1 MPAKQYFAY
10 ARHALVAA
18 LHELGARPGDSIAVP
33 ELICRDVLASF
44 HHVGVRPSFFEVG
57 RDLQPSRPTAGDE
70 AQFVLMVNYFGFAQS
85 IEKIR
90 AMWPTAQVIED
101 NAHGFLSRDE
111 FGRELGTRTEAGL
124 TSCRKT
130 LRIPDGAWLYTA
142 KDENDSVVEE
152 SEHRTTSANF
162 RMRLIAS
169 ELERQ
174 TGIPIN
180 TALRMM
186 LRAGRRL
193 ATGSSLPKSD
203 ALTETHLPNNVRI
216 SQSSLKTIKA
226 VDALQEVN
234 RRRELFFKS
243 LSFAHKHGVDP
254 VFVDLPEGLS
264 PYGFP
269 FYSPLPKTPMTRFA
283 LRHHCEVISWPDLP
297 SAVVV
302 SNDHHYRQLRVVN
315 FL

>member
-1 MPAKQYFAY
+1 MPAKRYFAY

-18 LHELGARPGDSIAVP
+18 LNELGARPGDSIAVP

-44 HHVGVRPSFFEVG
+44 HHVGVSPSFYEVN
-57 RDLQPSRPTAGDE
+57 RDLQPVGPPTSDE
-70 AQFVLMVNYFGFAQS
+70 ARFVLMVNYFGFAQN
-85 IEKIR
+85 IEKIQ
-90 AMWPTAQVIED
+90 AMWPTAQIIED

-111 FGRELGTRTEAGL
+111 VGRELGTRTEAGF

-142 KDENDSVVEE
+142 RGEEHVVVEE
-152 SEHRTTSANF
+152 SENRYISTTY
-162 RMRLIAS
+162 RMRMVAS
-169 ELERQ
+169 EVERK
-174 TGIPIN
+174 THLPIN
-180 TALRMM
+180 TALRMI

-203 ALTETHLPNNVRI
+203 DLTETCLPSKVHI
-216 SQSSLKTIKA
+216 SHSALQAIKS
-226 VDALQEVN
+226 VDATQEVN
-234 RRRELFFKS
+234 RRRELFFES
-243 LSFAHKHGVDP
+243 LNFAREYGVEP
-254 VFVDLPEGLS
+254 IYEKLPEGLS

-302 SNDHHYRQLRVVN
+302 PDEHHYRQLRVVN

>member
-1 MPAKQYFAY
+1 MPVRRYFAY

-18 LHELGARPGDSIAVP
+18 LNELGARPGDSIAVP

-44 HHVGVRPSFFEVG
+44 HHVGVSPSFYKVN
-57 RDLQPSRPTAGDE
+57 RDLQPVGPPPSDE
-70 AQFVLMVNYFGFAQS
+70 VRFVLMVNYFGFAQN
-85 IEKIR
+85 IEKIQ
-90 AMWPTAQVIED
+90 AMWPTAQIIED
-101 NAHGFLSRDE
+101 NAHGFLSHDE
-111 FGRELGTRTEAGL
+111 VGRELGTRTEAGL

-142 KDENDSVVEE
+142 TGENDAGVEE
-152 SEHRTTSANF
+152 SENRTTSANF
-162 RMRLIAS
+162 RMRMVAS
-169 ELERQ
+169 EVERK
-174 TGIPIN
+174 TGLPIN
-180 TALRMM
+180 TALRMI

-193 ATGSSLPKSD
+193 ATGSSLPTSD
-203 ALTETHLPNNVRI
+203 ELTETCLPSAVHI
-216 SQSSLKTIKA
+216 SQSALEAIKS
-226 VDALQEVN
+226 VDATREVN

-243 LSFAHKHGVDP
+243 LSFAREHGVDP
-254 VFVDLPEGLS
+254 VYEDLPEGLS

-269 FYSPLPKTPMTRFA
+269 FYSPLSKTPMTRFA

-302 SNDHHYRQLRVVN
+302 PDDHHYRQLRVVN